1 MSTLEVNTIN
11 PQSGSTITLGSSG
24 NTVALGSGVTAS
36 GFGGGKIGQMIS
48 ATHSTSL
55 STSSTSRISTGL
67 TATITPSASS
77 SKILVLMTM
86 AVAVNRANA
95 EIYLQYALQR
105 NGSDIWDTQSSQP
118 WGAYMGGTNHV
129 YITGQINLT
138 YVDSPSTTSATTYS
152 ITGCQNGGGTAA
164 FNAHNIPSTMQ
175 LLEVL
180 A

>member
-1 MSTLEVNTIN
+1 MSSELRVDTIKLAN
-11 PQSGSTITLGSSG
+11 G
-24 NTVALGSGVTAS
+24 NSATAS
-36 GFGGGKIGQMIS
+36 GLGIDIGSTGKIGQMIS

-55 STSSTSRISTGL
+55 STSSTSRVATGL
-67 TATITPSASS
+67 TATITPTASS

-105 NGSDIWDTQSSQP
+105 GGSDIWDTQSSQP
-118 WGAYMGGTNHV
+118 WGAYMGGTSHV
-129 YITGQINLT
+129 YITGQINLS